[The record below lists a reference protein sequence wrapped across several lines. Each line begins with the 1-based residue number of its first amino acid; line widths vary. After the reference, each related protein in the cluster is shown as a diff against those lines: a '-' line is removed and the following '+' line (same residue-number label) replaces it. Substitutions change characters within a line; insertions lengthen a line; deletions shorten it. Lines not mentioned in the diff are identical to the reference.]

1 MKVDYVGTF
10 TCECQHILQK
20 WASRYRKYDWPPQ
33 SIRQTIT
40 RMYGNLVAKGMH
52 GSDTEHLE
60 WRYCFIEIESLL
72 VECLTDTQIK
82 LYMMLKIINQDI
94 IKTHGFSISSFILKN
109 IVFWLAETFEQHTF
123 RDETLITWILRAL
136 MLLKR
141 AVERYVLPYYMI
153 PERNLLA
160 EKVKNPER
168 LPLIQTLSDILKSGP
183 GVLDSCETIKQYK
196 TDISVNRP

>member
-1 MKVDYVGTF
+1 MAVT
-10 TCECQHILQK
+10 
-20 WASRYRKYDWPPQ
+20 
-33 SIRQTIT
+33 
-40 RMYGNLVAKGMH
+40 
-52 GSDTEHLE
+52 HLE
-60 WRYCFIEIESLL
+60 WRYCFNEIESLL
-72 VECLTDTQIK
+72 VECLNDTQIK

-94 IKTHGFSISSFILKN
+94 IKKHGFSISSFILKN

-123 RDETLITWILRAL
+123 RDETLITWILRSL

-160 EKVKNPER
+160 EKVKKPER

-196 TDISVNRP
+196 TDISVN